1 MKAKT
6 SITLSEDLLKEV
18 DQIIKGATSRSNF
31 IEQAIKNFLN
41 QKQREN
47 REKIDFDIL
56 NQHSDKLNAEAGDV
70 LSYQAEL

>member
-6 SITLSEDLLKEV
+6 SITLSEDLLREV

-31 IEQAIKNFLN
+31 IEQAIKSFLK
-41 QKQREN
+41 QKQRER
-47 REKIDFDIL
+47 REKTDIDIL

-70 LSYQAEL
+70 LSYQVEL

>member
-31 IEQAIKNFLN
+31 IEQAIKNFLK
-41 QKQREN
+41 QKQREK
-47 REKIDFDIL
+47 RERTDFDIL
-56 NQHSDKLNAEAGDV
+56 NQHSDRLNTEAGDV
-70 LSYQAEL
+70 LSYQVEL

>member
-18 DQIIKGATSRSNF
+18 DQLIKGATSRSNF

-41 QKQREN
+41 QKQRER
-47 REKIDFDIL
+47 REKTDFDIL

>member
-31 IEQAIKNFLN
+31 IEQAIKNFLK
-41 QKQREN
+41 QKQRER
-47 REKIDFDIL
+47 REKTDFDIL

-70 LSYQAEL
+70 LSYQVEL

>member
-41 QKQREN
+41 QKQRER
-47 REKIDFDIL
+47 REKADLDIL

-70 LSYQAEL
+70 LSYQVEL

>member
-31 IEQAIKNFLN
+31 IEQAIKYFLN
-41 QKQREN
+41 QKLRER
-47 REKIDFDIL
+47 REKTDFDII

>member
-41 QKQREN
+41 QKQRER
-47 REKIDFDIL
+47 REKTDFNIL
-56 NQHSDKLNAEAGDV
+56 NNHSDKLNAEAGDV

>member
-18 DQIIKGATSRSNF
+18 DQIINGTTSRSNF

-41 QKQREN
+41 QKQRER
-47 REKIDFDIL
+47 REKSDFDIL
-56 NQHSDKLNAEAGDV
+56 NQHSDKLNAEAGDI

>member
-31 IEQAIKNFLN
+31 IEQAIRNFLN
-41 QKQREN
+41 QKQRER
-47 REKIDFDIL
+47 REKTDFAIL
-56 NQHSDKLNAEAGDV
+56 NQHADKLNAEAGDV
-70 LSYQAEL
+70 LSYQVEL

>member
-31 IEQAIKNFLN
+31 IEQAIKNFLS